1 MKKLLLL
8 VVVAL
13 AAVGGRADSLGE
25 LSAEWVERLKKAVTL
40 VDGGFYDAAIED
52 FNKARELYP
61 DNYAVNYELAVI
73 NYMKGDYKEAIK
85 YLRHIE
91 KSPDVEPGYYQIYG
105 NALDMLGKPADAL
118 KIYRKGLK
126 KFPEAGELY
135 LESGNIELHREE
147 YEKALEWYERGIEA
161 DPDFAS
167 DYYRAAMILFDSNIK
182 VWSLI
187 YAEAEIL
194 LAPTNNERRNYM
206 ATLMTDC
213 YKDNITVDIDGD
225 KVEMKTTLAPGRSI
239 GMPPSG
245 EPAFDFCLMY
255 ETAAQRYV
263 MQLGLEKTAFTASL
277 TQLTQLRRDV
287 LEAFTVAGDI
297 FGGHMYLF
305 DYQRRVLEAGHW
317 EAYNLFLFAGADI
330 DGMQQ
335 WYDENRVAFNEFVE
349 WMEDNPFVPDT
360 EHTVSYNAM
369 NRYVRPFTYTRFNE
383 LLRLLYGMGSG
394 KQ

>member
-194 LAPTNNERRNYM
+194 LAPTNNERRKYM
-206 ATLMTDC
+206 ATLMTD
-213 YKDNITVDIDGD
+213 
-225 KVEMKTTLAPGRSI
+225 
-239 GMPPSG
+239 
-245 EPAFDFCLMY
+245 
-255 ETAAQRYV
+255 
-263 MQLGLEKTAFTASL
+263 
-277 TQLTQLRRDV
+277 
-287 LEAFTVAGDI
+287 
-297 FGGHMYLF
+297 
-305 DYQRRVLEAGHW
+305 
-317 EAYNLFLFAGADI
+317 
-330 DGMQQ
+330 
-335 WYDENRVAFNEFVE
+335 
-349 WMEDNPFVPDT
+349 
-360 EHTVSYNAM
+360 
-369 NRYVRPFTYTRFNE
+369 
-383 LLRLLYGMGSG
+383 
-394 KQ
+394 